1 MFENGMEFREDY
13 SNSSGIFQWRK
24 QLMERISLLKDSFS
38 FLSFQKSEESFPLV
52 AWLLFRRMIGLGEA
66 GWSG

>member
-38 FLSFQKSEESFPLV
+38 FF
-52 AWLLFRRMIGLGEA
+52 LFKNRKNRFHG
-66 GWSG
+66 